1 MEPEDY
7 AQTLLKGFD
16 QYLLSSDFLS
26 STATWGNKMPVNIE
40 LNLKDS
46 NTAKGIRYSEDTY
59 VFAILQDTP
68 LHRRLTS
75 EMKPAVLRCFPKGSS
90 ILDPDTVPDITVR
103 LSGISGKEVPFGV
116 LDIVDHV
123 GSITI
128 IFASPYAFKTSNGTN
143 VVEPNHYKLMITIPI
158 TPGDKLMQRVIG
170 L

>member
-1 MEPEDY
+1 MESKHHIAK
-7 AQTLLKGFD
+7 AQKILAEFEEYVD
-16 QYLLSSDFLS
+16 NYLLSEQ
-26 STATWGNKMPVNIE
+26 MPVNIE

-46 NTAKGIRYSEDTY
+46 NTAKGIKYSEDTY

-75 EMKPAVLRCFPKGSS
+75 EMKPAVLRCFHKDEL
-90 ILDPDTVPDITVR
+90 IDPDTVPDITVR

-158 TPGDKLMQRVIG
+158 TPGDKLMQKVIG